1 MPGEQYSF
9 PSDLASRQQG
19 HFMKIRI
26 FPKVNDEKEV
36 HTVLLFIPGGNSNG
50 GPLTWTLAHEYDD
63 VKLTRL
69 GTGALGAVT
78 RMFPGGQTIADAA
91 SKISSGALTAARIAG
106 YGTINPKVDV
116 LYGNTELRKFQFT
129 FFLAPQS
136 EKESRDARSII
147 KLLRK
152 FSSPEIVGIP
162 QNINVPGFDFNINT
176 QGLFGSN
183 AGQTSQWKSGLWF
196 KPPAE
201 YVITFHSITNNSQGR
216 NAPENQYLP
225 KIGRCVLERIDVD
238 VAQQGEFSTF
248 ENGAPTNMQ
257 LTMVFR
263 EMRVISQA
271 DIDSGY

>member
-9 PSDLASRQQG
+9 PADLATRQQG
-19 HFMKIRI
+19 HFMKIQI
-26 FPKVNDEKEV
+26 FPKVNDSKEV

-162 QNINVPGFDFNINT
+162 TDINIPGFDVNINT
-176 QGLFGSN
+176 QGLFGS
-183 AGQTSQWKSGLWF
+183 ASGQTSQWKSGLWF

-201 YVITFHSITNNSQGR
+201 YVITFHSITSNSQGK